1 MMPKPSAEWQ
11 ARTVGFWDV
20 ELQNVGDAAANDV
33 LVSPIDRSRVAAAEY
48 LGLEASH
55 MVETAEILNP
65 TELLRFSGY
74 RFSGEHD
81 AKSTVRFRVEWAEGG
96 SPTRKQQIVE
106 CVTATALPPQVAQMA
121 VVHCPAA
128 CTAGVLMSFPMES
141 DTFQLHCSGT
151 PAHSTGSDR

>member
-1 MMPKPSAEWQ
+1 MPKPSAEWQ

-121 VVHCPAA
+121 SSIAPPPAPRA
-128 CTAGVLMSFPMES
+128 F
-141 DTFQLHCSGT
+141 
-151 PAHSTGSDR
+151 